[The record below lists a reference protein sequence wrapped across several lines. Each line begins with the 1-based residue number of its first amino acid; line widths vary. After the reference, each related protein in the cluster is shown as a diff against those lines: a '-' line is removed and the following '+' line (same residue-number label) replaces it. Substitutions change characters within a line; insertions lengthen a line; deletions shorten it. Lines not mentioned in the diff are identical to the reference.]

1 MNIAH
6 NITANVYVASNAQ
19 DYQGGSI
26 RGQVTNT
33 GIAYPCVVS
42 VHERESRRV
51 VESKQTDEVG
61 NYEFENLSFGFY
73 FFVMATDPASQ
84 YNAVIQDRI
93 IPK

>member
-42 VHERESRRV
+42 VHERASRRV
-51 VESKQTDEVG
+51 IESKQTDAVG
-61 NYEFENLSFGFY
+61 NYRFDKLSRSFH

-84 YNAVIQDRI
+84 SNAVIEDRI
-93 IPK
+93 KPK

>member
-1 MNIAH
+1 MIINH
-6 NITANVYVASNAQ
+6 NITAQVYVSSAVQ
-19 DYQGGSI
+19 DYAGGSI

-51 VESKQTDEVG
+51 VESKQTDDLG
-61 NYEFENLSFGFY
+61 NYSFENLSNAFY

-93 IPK
+93 MPK